1 MKKVLLPLLVLVVFV
16 IPALAQDL
24 QEEIPNPLDVAF
36 KCQGPPGEFGKSKN
50 CGQTC
55 VLMAMSYYNWTTP
68 TVEGIMAIDDWL
80 HVKYKDPINNYNG
93 SGTNPTKIL
102 AVAREYGGFTL
113 SYKASAWTIDDV
125 KDRID
130 EGLPVIVSVYCRYL
144 TTRIYKYAWEHFVLA
159 IGYDEN
165 NIICHDPA
173 RAELAGVAYS
183 NRDFAKAMA
192 KQNGEV
198 VVVVPDE
205 EEEEQ
210 SAPVVESSSGGRTS
224 WVGYP
229 HPDDLPVIRL
239 NPWWMAWR

>member
-24 QEEIPNPLDVAF
+24 QEEIPNPLPVAF
-36 KCQGPPGEFGKSKN
+36 KCQGPPGDPGKSKN
-50 CGQTC
+50 CGQTS
-55 VLMAMSYYNWTTP
+55 VLMAMCYYNETIP

-80 HVKYKDPINNYNG
+80 QVTYKDPINNYNG
-93 SGTNPTKIL
+93 WGTNPTKVL
-102 AVAREYGGFTL
+102 AVAREYGGFPL
-113 SYKASAWTIDDV
+113 SYKDSGWTIDDV

-144 TTRIYKYAWEHFVLA
+144 TTRIYKYAYEHFVLA
-159 IGYDEN
+159 MGYDEN

-173 RAELAGVAYS
+173 RAKLAGVAYS

-198 VVVVPDE
+198 VVVVPE
-205 EEEEQ
+205 EEEEEPPE
-210 SAPVVESSSGGRTS
+210 PVGQASPFDE
-224 WVGYP
+224 P
-229 HPDDLPVIRL
+229 HPDHLPVIHL
-239 NPWWMAWR
+239 EWWTIAGR